1 MTMASQRELAP
12 DDPSFDISDEGV
24 MAALFSAEDR
34 HFWHRARNRFIL
46 GRLRRLSLARGARIV
61 ELGCGAGCVAREL
74 SLAGY
79 DLTGVDGH
87 RALIDIAGKRAPTAS
102 FLCRDLRLGVPDLGA
117 GTFDAAC
124 LFDVLEHLD
133 EPDHALRTAL
143 DLVRSGG
150 FVVGTVPALMSLW
163 SGVDEQAGHKIRYT
177 HATLREVLS
186 AVTGAR
192 IVEIASFFRSLVPI
206 IWAQRRLIG
215 ERASPS
221 AAVKNLTVPP
231 RPVNGALLAMVT
243 LEHLAAPV
251 LDKLGVPGA
260 SLWFALEKP

>member
-1 MTMASQRELAP
+1 MASQRELAP

-46 GRLRRLSLARGARIV
+46 GRLRGLSLASGARIV
-61 ELGCGAGCVAREL
+61 DLGCGAGCVAREL

-87 RALIDIAGKRAPTAS
+87 RALIDLASKRAPMAS

-133 EPDHALRTAL
+133 EPEHALQMAL

-150 FVVGTVPALMSLW
+150 YVVGTVPALMSLW
-163 SGVDEQAGHKIRYT
+163 SGVDEHAGHKIRYT
-177 HATLREVLS
+177 HSTLRQVLS
-186 AVTGAR
+186 GRTGAH

-206 IWAQRRLIG
+206 MWAQRRLIG
-215 ERASPS
+215 ARAGRSS
-221 AAVKNLTVPP
+221 AVKNLTVPP
-231 RPVNGALLAMVT
+231 RPVNGALLALVT
-243 LEHLAAPV
+243 LEHLAAPMF
-251 LDKLGVPGA
+251 DKLGVPGA
-260 SLWFALEKP
+260 SLWFALEKI